1 MNCVLLSE
9 VYVNAIKSTITE
21 TVSQYENDEG
31 VDEVLLWEM
40 LKLEI
45 RDASMKYSKAKMKKM
60 KNKEANTERELAAL
74 ERQLE
79 QDVNNDKEVLRLK

>member
-1 MNCVLLSE
+1 MLS
-9 VYVNAIKSTITE
+9 NRQSLKQSANTE
-21 TVSQYENDEG
+21 NGEG

-60 KNKEANTERELAAL
+60 KNKEANTEHELAAL

-79 QDVNNDKEVLRLK
+79 QDVNNDKEVLEEQIRL

>member
-1 MNCVLLSE
+1 M
-9 VYVNAIKSTITE
+9 TE
-21 TVSQYENDEG
+21 TVSQYESDEG

-40 LKLEI
+40 MKLEI

-60 KNKEANTERELAAL
+60 KNKEANIERELAAL

-79 QDVNNDKEVLRLK
+79 QDVNNDKEVLEEKIRLKKNDLESIMQ